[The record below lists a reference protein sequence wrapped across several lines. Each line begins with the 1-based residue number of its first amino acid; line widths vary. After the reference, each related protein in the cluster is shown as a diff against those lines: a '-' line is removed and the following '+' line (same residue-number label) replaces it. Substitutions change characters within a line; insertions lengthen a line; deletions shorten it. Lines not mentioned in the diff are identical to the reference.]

1 MKKIERLPACA
12 PTPGVYF
19 DIPELCTVKRTDLD
33 ALEAELEKKSDTCEW
48 DGEYS
53 CDCNYYETSCNHNF
67 TFIDGGISDNNFKY
81 CPYCGKEIEEIIPQ
95 EQEDEG
101 CWI

>member
-33 ALEAELEKKSDTCEW
+33 ALEAENHEMLEALIWFCKRVEL
-48 DGEYS
+48 GEVRSRRTYA
-53 CDCNYYETSCNHNF
+53 
-67 TFIDGGISDNNFKY
+67 KY
-81 CPYCGKEIEEIIPQ
+81 KELIEKVSGKTWEEIKAGKE
-95 EQEDEG
+95 
-101 CWI
+101 